1 MIDLLIHDL
10 QHSTTEQE
18 AKAAYH
24 AILRTLY
31 DEDSRVWYEQM
42 YLQRLY
48 LIKEMASS
56 DLSDKDD

>member
-10 QHSTTEQE
+10 QQSTTEQE
-18 AKAAYH
+18 AHAAYH
-24 AILRTLY
+24 AILRMIH
-31 DEDSRVWYEQM
+31 DEDSRIWYEQM

-48 LIKEMASS
+48 LIKESNAS